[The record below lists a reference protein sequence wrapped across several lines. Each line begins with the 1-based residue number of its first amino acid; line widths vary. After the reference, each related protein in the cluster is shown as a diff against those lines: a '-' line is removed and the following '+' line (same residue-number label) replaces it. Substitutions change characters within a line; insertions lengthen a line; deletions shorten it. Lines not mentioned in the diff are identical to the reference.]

1 MKSTARAI
9 PQGAGA
15 SPPDGRVQEPAMHA
29 RRLRR
34 GCTPAL
40 RRAASLVALLAGAF
54 AAHAAPS
61 HEVPD
66 TMAQRLQ
73 ACVVCHGEEGR
84 ATPDGYLPRIAGK
97 PAGYL
102 YEQLRNF
109 REARRRNAVMSRLL
123 ANLSDAYLHEIA
135 GHFASLDLPY
145 PPPQPSAAT
154 PAGLAHGE
162 ALVRQGDA
170 SRELPACDVCH
181 GESLTGVRPNV
192 PGLLGLSRDYLAAQM
207 GAWKNGLRHANA
219 PDCMATI
226 ADRLVPADVNAIA
239 NWLASRPVPAD
250 PRPADALPA
259 EPPMQCG
266 SIGVQRSPTVAR
278 AAEDETT
285 TAATEPQAAP
295 GAPRTTI
302 ERGAYLARVGNCRG
316 CHTEVGGAP
325 FAGGRAIETP
335 FGIVYGS
342 NLTPDAETGI
352 GDWSPDDF
360 RNAMHEGR
368 AKDGRLLYPAFPY
381 PYFTRVTRED
391 SDAIYAYLRSLPA
404 VRKPNR
410 PHALRFPFNRQPSLA
425 VWRALSFEAEPFIV
439 DARRSAEWNR
449 GAYLVRGLGHC
460 GACHSPRDFLGAAV
474 SSAEL
479 AGAALPAG
487 EWYAPSLTD
496 PAQAGVAHWSVDEI
510 VALLGSGRSAHAST
524 LGPMAGVVFDSL
536 QFVSDADLRAMA
548 VFLQSLPQ
556 EDGAAREAAAA
567 APDPATMQRGRALY
581 DDRCADC
588 HGDEGQ
594 GATGAVPALA
604 GNRAVTTSSPTNLIR
619 IVLDGGFPPATAGNP
634 RPYGMP
640 PFAQSLGDEEI
651 AALAT
656 YLRNAWGN
664 RAAAVTAIDVLRHR

>member
-1 MKSTARAI
+1 MKSSTRAI
-9 PQGAGA
+9 TRRARTT
-15 SPPDGRVQEPAMHA
+15 PPDASLQGPGVGGR
-29 RRLRR
+29 RFRR
-34 GCTPAL
+34 GRTPSF
-40 RRAASLVALLAGAF
+40 RFAASLAALLVGAL
-54 AAHAAPS
+54 AAHAAPV

-66 TMAQRLQ
+66 SMAQRLQ

-109 REARRRNAVMSRLL
+109 REGRRKNAAMSRLL

-135 GHFASLDLPY
+135 EHFASLDLPY
-145 PPPQPSAAT
+145 PPPQPSAV
-154 PAGLAHGE
+154 PAAALAHGE
-162 ALVRQGDA
+162 SLVRQGDA
-170 SRELPACDVCH
+170 TRELPACDACH
-181 GESLTGVRPNV
+181 GESLTGVQPSV

-207 GAWKNGLRHANA
+207 GAWKNGLRHAKA

-226 ADRLVPADVNAIA
+226 ADRLVPVDVNAIA
-239 NWLASRPVPAD
+239 NWLASRPVPVD
-250 PRPADALPA
+250 PRPADAFPA

-266 SIGVQRSPTVAR
+266 SIGAQSPPSVAR
-278 AAEDETT
+278 AAQDTT
-285 TAATEPQAAP
+285 TTEATEPRAAP

-316 CHTEVGGAP
+316 CHTEVGGAA

-342 NLTPDAETGI
+342 NLTPDADTGI
-352 GDWSPDDF
+352 GDWSSDDF
-360 RNAMHEGR
+360 WNAMHEGR

-391 SDAIYAYLRSLPA
+391 SDAIYAYLRGLPA
-404 VRKPNR
+404 VHKPNR

-425 VWRALSFEAEPFIV
+425 VWRALSFEAGPFVV

-460 GACHSPRDFLGAAV
+460 GACHSPRDFLGAALT
-474 SSAEL
+474 SAEL

-524 LGPMAGVVFDSL
+524 LGPMAGIVFDSL

-567 APDPATMQRGRALY
+567 PDPATMQRGRALY

-588 HGDEGQ
+588 HGAEGQ
-594 GATGAVPALA
+594 GASGAVPALA
-604 GNRAVTTSSPTNLIR
+604 GNRAVTMASSTNLIR

-664 RAAAVTAIDVLRHR
+664 RAAAVSAIDVLRHR